1 MNLGLEN
8 RVVLVTGGSR
18 GIGKEIVERL
28 VDEGASVAF
37 CARQSSALKELES
50 KIIKSGKNCLAIEAD
65 IYTTNGVKIIVEK
78 TIEHYGKLD
87 VLVHNAGGTLARG
100 SFCDISD
107 EDWIDTYNRN
117 VITLV
122 RLVKTAQIFLEES
135 NQARI
140 ISISSTTAVEP
151 GSHDP
156 HYSAAKAALL
166 NLVKHLSNS
175 LATKGILIN
184 SISPGPVL
192 TESLTDFIHELSNK
206 SSESELDFTKT
217 YIEMMKSRIP
227 LGRLAKGTEIADLV
241 LFLASSK
248 SGWIT
253 GSNFRIDGGK
263 TRGI

>member
-1 MNLGLEN
+1 MNLELEN

-18 GIGKEIVERL
+18 GIGKAIVERL
-28 VDEGASVAF
+28 VDEGALVAF
-37 CARQSSALKELES
+37 CARQSPDLKKLVS
-50 KIIKSGKNCLAIEAD
+50 KIIKSGKDCLAIEAD
-65 IYTTNGVKIIVEK
+65 ICTTKGVKLVVEK
-78 TIEHYGKLD
+78 TIDHYGKLD

-100 SFCDISD
+100 NFYDISD
-107 EDWIDTYNRN
+107 EDWMDTYNRN

-122 RLVKTAQIFLEES
+122 RLIKTVQVYLEES
-135 NQARI
+135 TQARV
-140 ISISSTTAVEP
+140 ISISSTTAIEP

-156 HYSAAKAALL
+156 HYSATKAALL
-166 NLVKHLSNS
+166 NLVKHLSNT
-175 LATKGILIN
+175 LASKGILVN
-184 SISPGPVL
+184 SISPGPVH
-192 TESLTDFIHELSNK
+192 TESLANFIHELSHK
-206 SSESELDFTKT
+206 SSKPNLEFKKT

-227 LGRLAKGTEIADLV
+227 LGRLAKGSEIADLV

>member
-1 MNLGLEN
+1 MKLDLEN

-18 GIGKEIVERL
+18 GIGKDIVERL
-28 VDEGASVAF
+28 VEEGALVAF
-37 CARQSSALKELES
+37 CARQSHPLKELAT
-50 KIIKSGKNCLAIEAD
+50 KIIKSGKDCLAIEAD
-65 IYTTNGVKIIVEK
+65 VFTPNGIKLIVEK
-78 TIEHYGKLD
+78 TINHYGKLD

-100 SFCDISD
+100 SFSDISD
-107 EDWIDTYNRN
+107 EDWMDTYNRN

-122 RLVKTAQIFLEES
+122 RLIKTVQDFLEKS
-135 NQARI
+135 NQARV
-140 ISISSTTAVEP
+140 ISISSTTAIEP

-175 LATKGILIN
+175 LASKGILVN

-192 TESLTDFIHELSNK
+192 TDSLTNFIDELSIN
-206 SSESELDFTKT
+206 SSIPNLDFKKT
-217 YIEMMKSRIP
+217 HIKIMESRIP
-227 LGRLAKGTEIADLV
+227 LSRLAKGIEIADLV
-241 LFLASSK
+241 LFLASSR
-248 SGWIT
+248 SQWIT